1 MLIYG
6 MVVGR
11 STFLRHGY
19 ERFIFEF
26 LAREFYLIRRIW
38 RKFRRA
44 QQNAWKYAVSF
55 SYRDTLILFLARS
68 LSPSLLPSS
77 SWKQATRFQRTS
89 HGWKQDMEIHL
100 ELPSLLYECRR
111 REYLRAIFRHSR
123 TQLCK
128 QVFASGVKE
137 SIAATLQRY
146 RSSFSTISDERKFP
160 ILRSKFYI

>member
-1 MLIYG
+1 
-6 MVVGR
+6 
-11 STFLRHGY
+11 
-19 ERFIFEF
+19 
-26 LAREFYLIRRIW
+26 
-38 RKFRRA
+38 
-44 QQNAWKYAVSF
+44 
-55 SYRDTLILFLARS
+55 
-68 LSPSLLPSS
+68 
-77 SWKQATRFQRTS
+77 
-89 HGWKQDMEIHL
+89 MEIHL

-160 ILRSKFYI
+160 ILRSKFYIWNFRIFSLNFVYCNNNEDITTRLDVVFITSQNFLRYTNVCESVRKYENFNRWDYYSLKLKF